1 MTKKDALTNE
11 NGDIMQKPT
20 KKIQTVFF
28 GTLLVLVIMIINSNV
43 WGIGGGKSNIE
54 GDRREEAALEQTLM
68 KIEGVGKVA
77 IYYHDKDSAKED
89 PLSNYFSLSQTKT
102 EKSSKP
108 IQGILVVAEG
118 GGDPVIQNLLSK
130 TLATVLQLPEHQ
142 IVIVEMKNGEETE

>member
-1 MTKKDALTNE
+1 
-11 NGDIMQKPT
+11 
-20 KKIQTVFF
+20 
-28 GTLLVLVIMIINSNV
+28 
-43 WGIGGGKSNIE
+43 
-54 GDRREEAALEQTLM
+54 M

-77 IYYHDKDSAKED
+77 IYYHNNDSDKED

-102 EKSSKP
+102 EKISKP